1 MTWSSPTL
9 LKLFSRGL
17 NKSVKETSGWKDK
30 YLNTKK
36 SEIVQMV
43 VPQEGSTTGKT
54 INVTAYPLK
63 GIDTIPETE
72 DPVVYKKKIVDE
84 AQLNLQGIIDG
95 FISETEENKTFGLG
109 GKYSVST
116 RLNAR
121 YRQSP
126 APSLLADQEQEALG
140 AITDSTMLIEVFNEL
155 VIVQDSSNNK
165 FEVYMN
171 NLIKPSDG

>member
-1 MTWSSPTL
+1 MT
-9 LKLFSRGL
+9 
-17 NKSVKETSGWKDK
+17 
-30 YLNTKK
+30 
-36 SEIVQMV
+36 
-43 VPQEGSTTGKT
+43 
-54 INVTAYPLK
+54 
-63 GIDTIPETE
+63 TIPETE

-140 AITDSTMLIEVFNEL
+140 AITDSTMLVSEL
-155 VIVQDSSNNK
+155 DPWIILDDQKIRMV
-165 FEVYMN
+165 
-171 NLIKPSDG
+171 GCT

>member
-1 MTWSSPTL
+1 M
-9 LKLFSRGL
+9 
-17 NKSVKETSGWKDK
+17 
-30 YLNTKK
+30 
-36 SEIVQMV
+36 
-43 VPQEGSTTGKT
+43 
-54 INVTAYPLK
+54 
-63 GIDTIPETE
+63 
-72 DPVVYKKKIVDE
+72 DE

-140 AITDSTMLIEVFNEL
+140 AITDSTMLVSEL
-155 VIVQDSSNNK
+155 DPWIILDGPENSYGRMYLK
-165 FEVYMN
+165 HKAEFEKMGAKI
-171 NLIKPSDG
+171 LI